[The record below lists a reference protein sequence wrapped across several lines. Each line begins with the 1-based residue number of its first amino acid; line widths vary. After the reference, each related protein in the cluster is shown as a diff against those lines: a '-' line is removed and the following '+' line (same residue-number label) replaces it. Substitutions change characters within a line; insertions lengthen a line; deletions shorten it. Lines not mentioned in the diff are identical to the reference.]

1 MLDAVIDT
9 SDDVEARKS
18 DEFTLKTFVK
28 SLNMSKCANGP
39 SGLLIFDICTIVRK
53 AKIRKTLGTSA
64 DFWGSKRAITTIDL
78 VSRVVK
84 TGVGSP
90 RRRGRGG

>member
-9 SDDVEARKS
+9 SDDVDARKS
-18 DEFTLKTFVK
+18 DKFTLKTFVK

-64 DFWGSKRAITTIDL
+64 VFLGFQKGATTIGF
-78 VSRVVK
+78 SPRVVCP
-84 TGVGSP
+84 GVGGP

>member
-1 MLDAVIDT
+1 MQSSTQVTMLKQ
-9 SDDVEARKS
+9 EKS
-18 DEFTLKTFVK
+18 DKFTLKTFVK

-64 DFWGSKRAITTIDL
+64 VFLGFQKGGTTIDF
-78 VSRVVK
+78 STRVV
-84 TGVGSP
+84 
-90 RRRGRGG
+90 